1 MRKRIF
7 TENSHLPAKVRLR
20 VDFIKSLGKTEISV
34 LDAFAGEG
42 KVWERIQHMLP
53 DHKITYLGI
62 DKKKYSRPD
71 VIMGDN
77 QKVMRGIDLTKF
89 DLIDL
94 DAFGFPWEQLEICAA
109 IAPDVPVAST
119 AISVTLGPTPYGV
132 LKASGIPEEWAKNKE
147 IPHALFNRWRWEF
160 WEHFCYS
167 LGYRVTDYELHNDK
181 PSVKRYE
188 ILSRN
193 DIYG

>member
-1 MRKRIF
+1 MRKRIL
-7 TENSHLPAKVRLR
+7 TENSHLPAKVRVR
-20 VDFIKSLGKTEISV
+20 VDYIKTLDQDQLHI

-42 KVWERIQHMLP
+42 KVWQKIEELLPERKFI
-53 DHKITYLGI
+53 YLGI
-62 DKKKYSRPD
+62 DKKKYSRPN

-77 QKVMRGIDLTKF
+77 QKVMKGLELHKF

-109 IAPDVPVAST
+109 QAPNVPVAAT
-119 AISVTLGPTPYGV
+119 AISVTLGPLPYGV
-132 LKASGIPEEWAKNKE
+132 LKAAGIPEEWAKNKE
-147 IPHALFNRWRWEF
+147 IPHALFNRWRWQF

-167 LGYRVTDYELHNDK
+167 LGYRITDFEIHNDK

-188 ILSRN
+188 ILSRE
-193 DIYG
+193 G